1 MIDEAWARRE
11 LGHRETEELVEIL
24 AARDEDEWRPEVFPL
39 VEQLLAERGV
49 DPAQAVAEHRREPPA
64 PEPLEIASPESARP
78 VVLAEFEDEVE
89 AGLCR
94 MALAQE
100 GIEARLRDPDGSGR
114 RELLVDESKADTARA
129 VLEAAETADEPDEG
143 FRCPSCGFIAEP
155 IREDG
160 RLVCQVCGEPG

>member
-11 LGHRETEELVEIL
+11 LGYRETAELVEIL

-39 VEQLLAERGV
+39 VERLLSERGV
-49 DPAQAVAEHRREPPA
+49 DPEKAVAEHRRQPPPRA
-64 PEPLEIASPESARP
+64 PLEIAEPEASHP
-78 VVLAEFEDEVE
+78 VVLAEFGDEVE

-94 MALAQE
+94 MALLEE
-100 GIEARLRDPDGSGR
+100 GIEASLRDPDGSGR
-114 RELLVDESKADTARA
+114 LELLVDESKAEAARA
-129 VLEAAETADEPDEG
+129 VLEATETDEEPEQG

-160 RLVCQVCGEPG
+160 RLVCQVCGEAG